1 MITLNANSRAKG
13 FTLIELMIALVL
25 SLFLLGAILLIFF
38 SAQNSA
44 NRAEQLSRVQE
55 NIRFA
60 SDLIV
65 RDVRNAG
72 FRDDPSASIAFGV
85 EINQEYLHISENGDE
100 LTIRYAGRGSCAE
113 PFDTVRLVTNRY
125 FVDPQGQ
132 LACQGNLAGGFAPSG
147 DPVPLVG
154 GLSAISFSM
163 LCPDGGDDCECR
175 YNSLT
180 LSGVDGACIGVE
192 MALTFEV
199 LDGEQR
205 TLTLRAALRNVILDR
220 LLAGS

>member
-85 EINQEYLHISENGDE
+85 
-100 LTIRYAGRGSCAE
+100 GS
-113 PFDTVRLVTNRY
+113 
-125 FVDPQGQ
+125 
-132 LACQGNLAGGFAPSG
+132 
-147 DPVPLVG
+147 
-154 GLSAISFSM
+154 
-163 LCPDGGDDCECR
+163 
-175 YNSLT
+175 
-180 LSGVDGACIGVE
+180 
-192 MALTFEV
+192 
-199 LDGEQR
+199 
-205 TLTLRAALRNVILDR
+205 
-220 LLAGS
+220 LL